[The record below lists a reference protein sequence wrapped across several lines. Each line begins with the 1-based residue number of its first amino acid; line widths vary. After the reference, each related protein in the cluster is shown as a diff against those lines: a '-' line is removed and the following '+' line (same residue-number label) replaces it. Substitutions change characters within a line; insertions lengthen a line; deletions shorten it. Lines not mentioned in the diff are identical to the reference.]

1 MKRCGLLPV
10 SAVALLGMA
19 AVMALPGAMRA
30 LEAPLAP
37 ASLVSPCSGTITPAL
52 SADTI
57 RMCDSVT
64 VPSRPA
70 PSCPVCPGGAN
81 VVFVV
86 PGAIPVESTWL
97 SGEAGDALRQLKE
110 YQTAGGPIIQV
121 AVVDLGTGNRA
132 RWSKTLLD
140 LTEKLDRAAPLFMN
154 RGQFGWAYGADAKEP
169 IQVLKRGR
177 DKSPTAKPCEYIIM
191 FAVSCNRPGDTGCEF
206 AQQTLRTAAATI
218 HGEGITLMVACPGRR
233 PDFTFLECR
242 GYEPQMTSAD
252 LYTQYPQRG
261 KLGSMVNR
269 LFAEATGQ
277 QPLKEQTLTE
287 FLPAGLTYVP
297 GSASEPPT
305 DVSVAPEQT
314 TRRWNWQLA
323 SASDA
328 HTVTFR
334 AAPLQEGPWPIGG
347 MLEIVDPRNLHRQV
361 PMQPVTVT
369 VAGLC
374 ETPTPP
380 ATPTATPPPTRTAS
394 ATAIRVTA
402 ATPTPTPVPSATP
415 TRVPLPV
422 YLPVLLRED
431 CKPPAH
437 RLDVAL
443 VIDAS
448 TSMLKPTSAGR
459 SKLDAARDAAGIF
472 LGQLHLDAGDQAAIV
487 AFNSDAVLLHPLTAD
502 RTTLD
507 AALARI
513 QPAVQTCL
521 VCGVYAGANELAS
534 PRGRAAN
541 RPV

>member
-1 MKRCGLLPV
+1 MKTRRMLPV
-10 SAVALLGMA
+10 AAVALLGVA
-19 AVMALPGAMRA
+19 AVLALPSAMRA
-30 LEAPLAP
+30 LEAPLVP
-37 ASLVSPCSGTITPAL
+37 ANVVSPCSGTITPAL

-86 PGAIPVESTWL
+86 PGATPVESTWL

-110 YQTAGGPIIQV
+110 YQKAGGPIIQV
-121 AVVDLGTGNRA
+121 AVVELCTGNRA
-132 RWSKTLLD
+132 RGG
-140 LTEKLDRAAPLFMN
+140 EKSA
-154 RGQFGWAYGADAKEP
+154 
-169 IQVLKRGR
+169 
-177 DKSPTAKPCEYIIM
+177 TAKPCEYIIM
-191 FAVSCNRPGDTGCEF
+191 FAVSCNTPGDTGCEF
-206 AQQTLRTAAATI
+206 AQQTLRTTAATI

-541 RPV
+541 RPVIILLTDGRSNPRPASEAVDR